1 MDSLHPALQYCQDVL
16 SGQIVTGKYVK
27 LAVQR
32 HLDDL
37 ATGPSRGLYF
47 DAKAAQRV
55 IDFFHLLRHHKGEW
69 AGQPVVLEPWQQ
81 FYIWCLYGWKRT
93 DGTRRF
99 RSCYLAVAR
108 KNGKTTL
115 SAGKALYALIAD
127 SEPGAQVYTVAT
139 KEDQARIAFDDASF
153 IIDKTPSLKKV
164 VKVFT
169 KSITYQENSFVKPL
183 GSDSKRQDGFDPSY
197 AIIDE
202 YHAHPDA
209 SMLDVIES
217 GTGARRQ
224 PMIDIITTAGYN
236 QQGPCFK
243 LERVIKEILE
253 GKKQDDSQFGM
264 IFALDEEDTKDPEEG
279 QRPAWENPAL
289 WVKANP
295 NLGISPKIPFM
306 MDRLKKAQNEGGDK
320 QVDFLT
326 KNLNVWTQSAKTW
339 IQDTFWL
346 ACTKNGM
353 RPGQFKGRTCFG
365 GLDLASRVDIA
376 AFSLFFPLDEDSY
389 FNGKPVK
396 FARFGWYFV
405 PEDSANRR
413 SNKDKVSYLEWI
425 KDGWVF
431 GTPGNV
437 TDYNFIKKTIL
448 DLGSMFNIVSIG
460 YDPWNS
466 SQLVIDLIEEG
477 ATMSE
482 FRQGFHSLSTP
493 TKEYEKLILGGELI
507 TSEDP
512 VIRWMLGNVSIRRD
526 PAGNMKPDKEKSQEK
541 IDGIVSDIIA
551 LGEYLSDDSE
561 GESIYERRGILG
573 V

>member
-1 MDSLHPALQYCQDVL
+1 
-16 SGQIVTGKYVK
+16 
-27 LAVQR
+27 
-32 HLDDL
+32 
-37 ATGPSRGLYF
+37 
-47 DAKAAQRV
+47 
-55 IDFFHLLRHHKGEW
+55 
-69 AGQPVVLEPWQQ
+69 
-81 FYIWCLYGWKRT
+81 
-93 DGTRRF
+93 
-99 RSCYLAVAR
+99 
-108 KNGKTTL
+108 
-115 SAGKALYALIAD
+115 LYALIAD

-139 KEDQARIAFDDASF
+139 KEDQARIAFDDAAF